1 MKRPPWFIWDFIV
14 MLLQENGRKRK
25 ESMTGISGETG
36 SEENNNSGFLKNVR
50 RFFQETG
57 IACIKDVGPV

>member
-1 MKRPPWFIWDFIV
+1 
-14 MLLQENGRKRK
+14 
-25 ESMTGISGETG
+25 MTGISGETG
-36 SEENNNSGFLKNVR
+36 SEENHNSGFLKNVR

>member
-1 MKRPPWFIWDFIV
+1 

-50 RFFQETG
+50 RVFQETG
-57 IACIKDVGPV
+57 IACIKDVSPV